1 MFFLVRNYLPNNW
14 CFHLCF
20 HSSTLTPPCI
30 QHHHLFYTTPT
41 CFNLFSPIL
50 FLLIFLILCMLISG
64 VLCLPYAN
72 GFRFFCTIVDDKSR
86 FTWVRLMKSKS
97 GTRGH
102 LVSFVAF
109 IQTIFNIQIKAIRSD
124 NGLEFSMPEVYNAKG
139 IIHQLS

>member
-1 MFFLVRNYLPNNW
+1 
-14 CFHLCF
+14 
-20 HSSTLTPPCI
+20 
-30 QHHHLFYTTPT
+30 
-41 CFNLFSPIL
+41 
-50 FLLIFLILCMLISG
+50 MLISG